1 MPTVFIPKPQ
11 VGEFNPYFDK
21 YISKIPEGDVLTLLQ
36 TQNQETVRLLS
47 NVPETRAEFR
57 YAPDKWSIKEVV
69 GHMCDTE
76 RIMTYRALRV
86 GRGDTKPLPSFDQ
99 DDYIKPAH
107 FERRTLADL
116 VQEFQLI
123 RQTTLVL
130 FRNFDEEALRR
141 MGTASEA
148 PISVRALVYIVAGH
162 ERHHLSI
169 LREKY
174 QLVD

>member
-1 MPTVFIPKPQ
+1 MPASFISKPQ
-11 VGEFNPYFDK
+11 AGEFNPYYDK
-21 YISKIPEGDVLTLLQ
+21 YISKIAEGDVLTLLH
-36 TQNQETVRLLS
+36 TQNLETARLL
-47 NVPETRAEFR
+47 NRVPETRAEFR

-76 RIMTYRALRV
+76 RIMTYRALRI
-86 GRGDTKPLPSFDQ
+86 GRGDTKPLPGFEQ
-99 DDYIKPAH
+99 DDYIQPAH

-123 RQTTLVL
+123 RQTSLML

-141 MGTASEA
+141 MGTASDS

-162 ERHHLSI
+162 ERHHLLI
-169 LREKY
+169 LRDKY
-174 QLVD
+174 QLQD